1 MKEIAKE
8 IIRLKNVLKENG
20 ILKRW
25 LNPHFVEDAL
35 RILDYEV
42 LFSSMYLSYAGDIY
56 ILFKDR
62 KEKTYLFRST
72 YEDGD
77 IWESEPFEN
86 ALMKEIE
93 NGLVFKNEL
102 EAIEY
107 VIDNKEYYVP
117 TDEFDELL
125 DFVNVR
131 ALGII
136 DLRFVDT
143 TSKEREELAKKIYN
157 SKKNEDEDFIDD
169 ICETEEF

>member
-20 ILKRW
+20 ILKRC
-25 LNPHFVEDAL
+25 PDPVFVENSL
-35 RILDYEV
+35 RILEYEV

-62 KEKTYLFRST
+62 KGKTFLFRSS

-77 IWESEPFEN
+77 IWESETFEN
-86 ALMKEIE
+86 ALMKEVE

-102 EAIEY
+102 EALEY
-107 VIDNKEYYVP
+107 VIDNREYFVP
-117 TDEFDELL
+117 TDEFEKLL

-143 TSKEREELAKKIYN
+143 TRKEREELAKRVYN
-157 SKKNEDEDFIDD
+157 QQSKCATFSQE
-169 ICETEEF
+169 

>member
-1 MKEIAKE
+1 MKKIAKE
-8 IIRLKNVLKENG
+8 IINLKNVLKENG
-20 ILKRW
+20 ILDGW
-25 LNPHFVEDAL
+25 LTPHFIENAL

-62 KEKTYLFRST
+62 KGKTFLFRSS

-77 IWESEPFEN
+77 IWESETFEN
-86 ALMKEIE
+86 ALMKEVE

-107 VIDNKEYYVP
+107 VIDNREYFVP
-117 TDEFDELL
+117 TDEFEKLL

-143 TSKEREELAKKIYN
+143 TRKERENLAKKIYN
-157 SKKNEDEDFIDD
+157 SNKKNDEIND
-169 ICETEEF
+169 EN

>member
-20 ILKRW
+20 ILKCCSS
-25 LNPHFVEDAL
+25 LVFVENAL

-62 KEKTYLFRST
+62 KGKTFLFRSS

-77 IWESEPFEN
+77 IWESETFES
-86 ALMKEIE
+86 ALMKEVE

-102 EAIEY
+102 EALEY
-107 VIDNKEYYVP
+107 VIDNREYFVP
-117 TDEFDELL
+117 TDEFEKLL

-143 TSKEREELAKKIYN
+143 TRKEREELKEALKCKL
-157 SKKNEDEDFIDD
+157 
-169 ICETEEF
+169 